1 MAEDAD
7 WAHFDR
13 LVELF
18 ERAYIELA
26 CRRVAGPR
34 WGDDIT
40 EAVREIY
47 GQKLREKAV
56 FQGRAW
62 QLALAASDV
71 STRSTRR
78 SVVDLGDTVCDTF
91 GYRVQLR

>member
-1 MAEDAD
+1 VLEDPG
-7 WAHFDR
+7 WARFDR

-18 ERAYIELA
+18 ERAHIELA

-34 WGDDIT
+34 WGDDLT
-40 EAVREIY
+40 EAVRVIY
-47 GQKLREKAV
+47 GQKLKENAV
-56 FQGRAW
+56 FRDRAW

-71 STRSTRR
+71 GTRSARR
-78 SVVDLGDTVCDTF
+78 RVVDLCDTLCDTF